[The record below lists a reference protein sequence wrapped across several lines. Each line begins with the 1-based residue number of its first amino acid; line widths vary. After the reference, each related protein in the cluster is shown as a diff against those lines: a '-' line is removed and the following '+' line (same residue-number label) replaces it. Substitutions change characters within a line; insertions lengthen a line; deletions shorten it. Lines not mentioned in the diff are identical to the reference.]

1 MGSVADQEQPQF
13 RGLDDKQR
21 RAELLRQVIEAAVK
35 AAAFDLRLPYELEKL
50 ERLGTRGLADALD
63 GDGYQALGLLF
74 PQRVERCVYEDA
86 TFCALENHHE
96 ARYAVAEAVKELE

>member
-50 ERLGTRGLADALD
+50 EKLGTRGLADRST
-63 GDGYQALGLLF
+63 GTVIRRWGCHF
-74 PQRVERCVYEDA
+74 HSV
-86 TFCALENHHE
+86 
-96 ARYAVAEAVKELE
+96 